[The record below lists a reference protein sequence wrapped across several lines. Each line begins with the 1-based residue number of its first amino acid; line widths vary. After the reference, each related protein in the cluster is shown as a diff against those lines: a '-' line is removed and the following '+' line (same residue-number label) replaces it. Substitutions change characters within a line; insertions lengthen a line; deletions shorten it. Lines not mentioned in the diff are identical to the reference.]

1 MIARPNRFAGWSIMG
16 GRFRGES
23 ALAQSTQP
31 GRSDHG
37 PPLVPLWWADTNDS
51 YALTFVPTESATS
64 QSITPLQLLG
74 VHPLQETVTRRTDS
88 NEKGL
93 RETQTLRAGCSKA
106 EPKKIS
112 LAADP
117 FPGAQDSQNLIS
129 WRRSLPLPTDSVLWR
144 SMDAISS
151 YRGNRPTLPLHQ
163 TANQC

>member
-1 MIARPNRFAGWSIMG
+1 MG

-106 EPKKIS
+106 EPKNLASPQTPSRGRRTAKI
-112 LAADP
+112 
-117 FPGAQDSQNLIS
+117 
-129 WRRSLPLPTDSVLWR
+129 
-144 SMDAISS
+144 
-151 YRGNRPTLPLHQ
+151 
-163 TANQC
+163 